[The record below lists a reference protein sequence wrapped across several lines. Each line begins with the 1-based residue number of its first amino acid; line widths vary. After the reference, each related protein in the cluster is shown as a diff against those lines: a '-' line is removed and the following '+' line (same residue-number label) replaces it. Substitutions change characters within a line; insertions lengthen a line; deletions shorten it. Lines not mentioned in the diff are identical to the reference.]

1 MNSAHRPNAQ
11 RRQNRMRGHTKGG
24 KTEMEREGGGRREI
38 TRLRC
43 DKRAC

>member
-24 KTEMEREGGGRREI
+24 KTEMEREGGEARDNKAEV
-38 TRLRC
+38 
-43 DKRAC
+43 